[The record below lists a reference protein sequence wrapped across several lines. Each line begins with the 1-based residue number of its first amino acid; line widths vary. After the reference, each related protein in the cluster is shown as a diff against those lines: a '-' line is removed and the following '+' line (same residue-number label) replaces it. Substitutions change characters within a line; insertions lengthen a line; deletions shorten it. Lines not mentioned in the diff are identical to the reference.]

1 VSARRGSRFLFLF
14 WRVLEG
20 FCGWR
25 KDLPVWSVLAVVE
38 DFADEGEVL
47 VFFVRGIMDRC

>member
-1 VSARRGSRFLFLF
+1 
-14 WRVLEG
+14 VLEG